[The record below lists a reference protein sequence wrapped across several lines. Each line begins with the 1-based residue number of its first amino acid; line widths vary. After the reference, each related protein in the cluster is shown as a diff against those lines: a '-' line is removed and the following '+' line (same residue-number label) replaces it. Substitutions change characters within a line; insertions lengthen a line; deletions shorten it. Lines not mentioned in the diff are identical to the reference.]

1 MNQGLGGE
9 IVALPVPAGANHR
22 VDQHEADEEA
32 PGRKRA
38 DKTADVTR
46 GVRAAPELRKCNP
59 ANAVA
64 DEVQGV
70 ADGLLRVALD
80 IRRIEAHCN
89 GEDACSGSALC
100 NSCVSGLW
108 TDLSI
113 CV

>member
-1 MNQGLGGE
+1 MNQGEL
-9 IVALPVPAGANHR
+9 VALLVPTDANHP

-46 GVRAAPELRKCNP
+46 GVRAAPELRKRNP

-64 DEVQGV
+64 DEVQGI
-70 ADGLLRVALD
+70 ADGLLGVALD

-89 GEDACSGSALC
+89 GEDTRSGSALS
-100 NSCVSGLW
+100 NSCVSGP
-108 TDLSI
+108 I
-113 CV
+113 